1 MRLTAAVAGSLLFAL
16 PAAAGAA
23 DAPNLV
29 GNWTRTAFSAAQIGE
44 HAGYA
49 PVTKPSLMHGDAQ
62 DWTMKIDAQDGGSFS
77 GTLTGP
83 SGRPQAIL
91 GTFQR
96 DGKHFVF
103 ATVDDMGNGTV
114 ENDELEY
121 CWATSSQRF
130 VGTGCATYKRAK

>member
-96 DGKHFVF
+96 D
-103 ATVDDMGNGTV
+103 ARP
-114 ENDELEY
+114 
-121 CWATSSQRF
+121 TSGPSDPADAKRKTPLSL
-130 VGTGCATYKRAK
+130 GTGRRGLAWGRVG

>member
-1 MRLTAAVAGSLLFAL
+1 MRLTVAVAGSLLFAL
-16 PAAAGAA
+16 PAAAAAA
-23 DAPNLV
+23 DAPNIV
-29 GNWTRTAFSAAQIGE
+29 GNWTRTAFSAAQLGE

-49 PVTKPSLMHGDAQ
+49 PVTKPALMHGDAQ
-62 DWTMKIDAQDGGSFS
+62 DWTMKIDEQDGGSFS

-83 SGRPQAIL
+83 SGRPQAIV

-96 DGKHFVF
+96 DGKRFVF
-103 ATVDDMGNGTV
+103 STVDDMGSGTA

>member
-1 MRLTAAVAGSLLFAL
+1 LETG
-16 PAAAGAA
+16 PA
-23 DAPNLV
+23 PH
-29 GNWTRTAFSAAQIGE
+29 FPAAQIGE
-44 HAGYA
+44 HTGYA

-83 SGRPQAIL
+83 SGRPQAIV

-103 ATVDDMGNGTV
+103 STVDDMGSGTA
-114 ENDELEY
+114 DELEY

-130 VGTGCATYKRAK
+130 VRTGCATYKRAK